1 MNQEA
6 PATSSSQANASP
18 GAGPGAGPDRVVL
31 RAENVTKVYPGTL
44 ALDNVSFDVYYGKVN
59 VLVGENGAGKST
71 LMKILAGVEQPT
83 SGHIFLEDKEIHIH
97 DIRQATAEGI
107 GIIFQEMSL
116 CPNLSVVENIYLGR
130 EVTRGMA
137 IDRKTQKEHTRE
149 LVRRLEQD
157 IDPDTPV
164 SDLRI
169 GQQQIIEIAR
179 ALAEDVRILIMDE
192 PTSALS
198 NAEVE
203 VLFRVIN
210 ELKSRGVSIVYIS
223 HKLDE
228 LLQIGDYV
236 TVLRDGKLVQT
247 ARTAEISVP
256 WIIEKMVGKNPAAL
270 FARTVHTAGEVLM
283 KVEDL
288 TLPRPGGG
296 YVVDHVSFE
305 LHAGEILGLY
315 GLMGAGR
322 SDLVDCLAGARPE
335 SSGKVWLNDRPLV
348 GASVP
353 QRIDDG
359 IVLVP
364 EDRQREGLVQT
375 MSVHDNI
382 LLASLKSYLTGFYLA
397 PKKEKAAVKDMV
409 QRLSIRVANA
419 NQPITSLSGGNQQKC
434 VVAKALL
441 TAPKVLMLDE
451 PTRGIDVGAKSEIFE
466 ITSRLAEQG
475 YGVIFI
481 STELKEV
488 LAMSDRILVMS
499 KGAITGEFRREEAT
513 EEKLVAASAVGHG
526 PVSAGLAAPAN
537 QNGGM
542 SNHGHN

>member
-1 MNQEA
+1 MSEQSVM
-6 PATSSSQANASP
+6 TQSP
-18 GAGPGAGPDRVVL
+18 DLSAGPDPIVL
-31 RAENVTKVYPGTL
+31 RAESITKIFPGTV
-44 ALDNVSFDVYYGKVN
+44 ALDKVDFNVYHGKVN

-71 LMKILAGVEQPT
+71 LMKILAGVEQPS
-83 SGHIFLEDKEIHIH
+83 SGRILLEDKEIQ
-97 DIRQATAEGI
+97 IRNISEATAHGI
-107 GIIFQEMSL
+107 GIIFQEMTL
-116 CPNLSVVENIYLGR
+116 CANLSVVENIFLAR
-130 EVTRGMA
+130 EVTQRGFV
-137 IDRKTQKEHTRE
+137 IDRKTQKQQTRE
-149 LVRRLEQD
+149 LVLRLEQN

-164 SDLRI
+164 GDLRI

-179 ALAEDVRILIMDE
+179 ALAQDVRILIMDE

-198 NAEVE
+198 ATEVD

-210 ELKSRGVSIVYIS
+210 ELKSRGVSIIYIS

-236 TVLRDGKLVQT
+236 TILRDGRLVET
-247 ARTAEISVP
+247 APAKDISVP

-270 FARTVHTAGEVLM
+270 FSRTPHAIGDVLL
-283 KVEDL
+283 KVENL

-322 SDLVDCLAGARPE
+322 SDLVDCLVGARPE
-335 SSGKVWLNDRPLV
+335 ARGKIWLQDQPILANTV
-348 GASVP
+348 SE
-353 QRIDDG
+353 RIKNG

-375 MSVHDNI
+375 MSVANNI
-382 LLASLKSYLTGFYLA
+382 LLASLRSYVNGFYLA
-397 PKKEKAAVKDMV
+397 SKKEKKAVEGMV
-409 QRLSIRVANA
+409 KSLSIRVANVG
-419 NQPITSLSGGNQQKC
+419 QPITSLSGGNQQKC

-488 LAMSDRILVMS
+488 LAMSDRILVLS
-499 KGAITGEFRREEAT
+499 KGAITGEFSREEAT
-513 EEKLVAASAVGHG
+513 EERLVTASAVGHG
-526 PVSAGLAAPAN
+526 LAGTADH
-537 QNGGM
+537 NGGM
-542 SNHGHN
+542 NTNDHN

>member
-1 MNQEA
+1 MTQEA
-6 PATSSSQANASP
+6 PATLAP
-18 GAGPGAGPDRVVL
+18 DLGAGQDRVVL
-31 RAENVTKVYPGTL
+31 RAENIKKVYPGTL
-44 ALDNVSFDVYYGKVN
+44 ALDNVNFNVYHGKVN

-83 SGHIFLEDKEIHIH
+83 AGHIYLEGREIHLR
-97 DIRQATAEGI
+97 DIREATAQGI

-116 CPNLSVVENIYLGR
+116 CPNLSVAENIYLAR
-130 EVTRGMA
+130 EVKQNGVAINRKKQKDSTRA
-137 IDRKTQKEHTRE
+137 
-149 LVRRLEQD
+149 LVRRLEQN
-157 IDPDTPV
+157 IDPDSPV
-164 SDLRI
+164 GDLRI
-169 GQQQIIEIAR
+169 GQQQIVEIAR
-179 ALAEDVRILIMDE
+179 ALAQDVRILIMDE

-198 NAEVE
+198 TAEVA

-210 ELKSRGVSIVYIS
+210 ELKSNGVSIIYIS

-247 ARTAEISVP
+247 ARAADISVA
-256 WIIEKMVGKNPAAL
+256 WIIEKMVGKKPAAL
-270 FARTVHTAGEVLM
+270 FSRTGHKVGEVLM
-283 KVEDL
+283 RVEDL
-288 TLPRPGGG
+288 TLPRAGGG
-296 YVVDHVSFE
+296 YVVDHVTFE

-335 SSGKVWLNDRPLV
+335 ATGKIWLDKRAV
-348 GASVP
+348 RGESVSE
-353 QRIDDG
+353 RIKEG

-364 EDRQREGLVQT
+364 EDRQREGLVQA

-382 LLASLKSYLTGFYLA
+382 LLASLKSYMTGFYLA
-397 PKKEKAAVKDMV
+397 PKKEKDAVKDMV
-409 QRLSIRVANA
+409 KRLSIRVANV
-419 NQPITSLSGGNQQKC
+419 NQSITSLSGGNQQKC

-441 TAPKVLMLDE
+441 TAPRVLMLDE

-499 KGAITGEFRREEAT
+499 KGAITGEFTRAEAT

-526 PVSAGLAAPAN
+526 LMTAPAGAAKT
-537 QNGGM
+537 NGGAM
-542 SNHGHN
+542 THEGGRNHGDN

>member
-1 MNQEA
+1 MTEQ
-6 PATSSSQANASP
+6 PAATQSPNVSSS
-18 GAGPGAGPDRVVL
+18 PDPVVL
-31 RAENVTKVYPGTL
+31 RAENITKVFPGTL
-44 ALDNVSFDVYYGKVN
+44 ALDNVSFNVYSGKVN

-71 LMKILAGVEQPT
+71 LMKILAGVEQPS
-83 SGHIFLEDKEIHIH
+83 SGHIFLEDKEIQLRNISEAAAH
-97 DIRQATAEGI
+97 GI

-116 CPNLSVVENIYLGR
+116 CPNLSVVETICLAR
-130 EVTRGMA
+130 EVTQRGLM
-137 IDRKTQKEHTRE
+137 IDRKAQKEHTRE
-149 LVRRLEQD
+149 LIHRLEQT
-157 IDPDTPV
+157 IDPNALV
-164 SDLRI
+164 GDLRI

-179 ALAEDVRILIMDE
+179 ALAQDIRILIMDE

-198 NAEVE
+198 AAEVE

-210 ELKSRGVSIVYIS
+210 ELRSRGVSIVYIS

-236 TVLRDGKLVQT
+236 TVLRDGKLVET
-247 ARTAEISVP
+247 ARAADISVT

-270 FARTVHTAGEVLM
+270 FSRTEHQVGDVLM
-283 KVEDL
+283 KVQDL

-322 SDLVDCLAGARPE
+322 SDVVDCLAGARPE
-335 SSGKVWLNDRPLV
+335 ASGKIWLGDQPVL
-348 GASVP
+348 GAAVP
-353 QRIDDG
+353 ERIRNG

-382 LLASLKSYLTGFYLA
+382 LLSSLKSYLTGFFLV
-397 PKKEKAAVKDMV
+397 PKKEKEAVKDMV
-409 QRLSIRVANA
+409 KRLSIRVANV

-441 TAPKVLMLDE
+441 TAPRVLMLDE

-499 KGAITGEFRREEAT
+499 KGAITGEFSREDAT
-513 EEKLVAASAVGHG
+513 EEKLVAASAIGHG
-526 PVSAGLAAPAN
+526 LAGPAN
-537 QNGGM
+537 HNGAAN
-542 SNHGHN
+542 NHGHN

>member
-1 MNQEA
+1 MTEQ
-6 PATSSSQANASP
+6 PAATQSPNVSSS
-18 GAGPGAGPDRVVL
+18 PDPVVL
-31 RAENVTKVYPGTL
+31 RAENITKVFPGTL
-44 ALDNVSFDVYYGKVN
+44 ALDNVSFNVYSGKVN

-71 LMKILAGVEQPT
+71 LMKILAGVEQPS
-83 SGHIFLEDKEIHIH
+83 SGHIFLEDKEIQLRNISE
-97 DIRQATAEGI
+97 ATAHGI

-116 CPNLSVVENIYLGR
+116 CPNLSVVENIFLAR
-130 EVTRGMA
+130 EVTQRGVM

-149 LVRRLEQD
+149 LIHRLEQT
-157 IDPDTPV
+157 IDPDTLV
-164 SDLRI
+164 GDLRI

-179 ALAEDVRILIMDE
+179 ALAQDVRILIMDE

-198 NAEVE
+198 ATEVE

-210 ELKSRGVSIVYIS
+210 ELKSHGVSIIYIS

-236 TVLRDGKLVQT
+236 TILRDGRLVET
-247 ARTAEISVP
+247 AAAKDITVP

-270 FARTVHTAGEVLM
+270 FSRTEHAIGDVLL
-283 KVEDL
+283 KVENL

-322 SDLVDCLAGARPE
+322 SDLVDCLVGARPE
-335 SSGKVWLNDRPLV
+335 GKGKIWLHDQPIL
-348 GASVP
+348 ASTVSE
-353 QRIDDG
+353 RINKG

-375 MSVHDNI
+375 MSVSDNI
-382 LLASLKSYLTGFYLA
+382 LLASLRSYLNGFYLVGR
-397 PKKEKAAVKDMV
+397 KEKKAVEGMV
-409 QRLSIRVANA
+409 KSLSIRVANT

-441 TAPKVLMLDE
+441 TSPKVLMLDE

-499 KGAITGEFRREEAT
+499 KGAITGEFSREEAT
-513 EEKLVAASAVGHG
+513 EERLVAASAVGHG
-526 PVSAGLAAPAN
+526 LADTAGH
-537 QNGGM
+537 NGGTTTY
-542 SNHGHN
+542 GHN

>member
-1 MNQEA
+1 M
-6 PATSSSQANASP
+6 SQPETPKLSTDSVSTQDP
-18 GAGPGAGPDRVVL
+18 VVL
-31 RAENVTKVYPGTL
+31 RAENITKVFPGTV
-44 ALDNVSFDVYYGKVN
+44 ALDNVNFNVYRGKVN

-83 SGHIFLEDKEIHIH
+83 SGHIYLEGEEVQLRNISV
-97 DIRQATAEGI
+97 ATAKGI

-116 CPNLSVVENIYLGR
+116 CPNLSVSENIYLAR
-130 EVTRGMA
+130 EVRQRGVT
-137 IDRKTQKEHTRE
+137 IDRKFQKKHTRE
-149 LVRRLEQD
+149 LVQHLEQD
-157 IDPDTPV
+157 IDPDALV
-164 SDLRI
+164 GDLRI

-179 ALAEDVRILIMDE
+179 ALAQNVRILIMDE

-198 NAEVE
+198 TAEVA

-210 ELKSRGVSIVYIS
+210 ELKSSGVSIIYIS

-236 TVLRDGKLVQT
+236 TVLRDGKLVET
-247 ARTAEISVP
+247 ARAADISVP
-256 WIIEKMVGKNPAAL
+256 WIIEKMVGKNPASL
-270 FARTVHTAGEVLM
+270 FARSEQFVGDVLM
-283 KVEDL
+283 RVEDL
-288 TLPRPGGG
+288 TLSRAGGG
-296 YVVDHVSFE
+296 YVVNHVSFE

-322 SDLVDCLAGARPE
+322 SDVVDCLAGARPE
-335 SSGKVWLNDRPLV
+335 ATGKVWLNDKPVSGRT
-348 GASVP
+348 VP
-353 QRIDDG
+353 DRIKDG

-382 LLASLKSYLTGFYLA
+382 LLASLKTYTTGFFLA
-397 PKKEKAAVKDMV
+397 RSKEKTAVKDMV
-409 QRLSIRVANA
+409 KRLSIRVANVS
-419 NQPITSLSGGNQQKC
+419 QPITSLSGGNQQKC

-441 TAPKVLMLDE
+441 TAPRVLMLDE

-466 ITSRLAEQG
+466 ITTRLAQQG

-488 LAMSDRILVMS
+488 LTMSDRILVMS
-499 KGAITGEFRREEAT
+499 KGAITGEFSRQEAT

-526 PVSAGLAAPAN
+526 LAGSIDT
-537 QNGGM
+537 NGAIDNNGL
-542 SNHGHN
+542 N

>member
-1 MNQEA
+1 MNQQA
-6 PATSSSQANASP
+6 PATSSSPADAGP
-18 GAGPGAGPDRVVL
+18 GAGSDAGPDRVVL

-44 ALDNVSFDVYYGKVN
+44 ALDNVSFDVYHGKVN

-83 SGHIFLEDKEIHIH
+83 SGHIFLEDKEIHLR

-130 EVTRGMA
+130 EVTRGLA
-137 IDRKTQKEHTRE
+137 IDRKSQKEHARE
-149 LVRRLEQD
+149 LVRRLEQN
-157 IDPDTPV
+157 IEPDAAV

-247 ARTAEISVP
+247 ARSADISVP

-270 FARTVHTAGEVLM
+270 FARTVHQAGEVLM
-283 KVEDL
+283 RVENL

-322 SDLVDCLAGARPE
+322 SDLVDCLAGGRPE
-335 SSGKVWLNDRPLV
+335 SSGKVWLNDRAV
-348 GASVP
+348 RGASVP
-353 QRIDDG
+353 ERIEEG

-382 LLASLKSYLTGFYLA
+382 LLSSLKSYMTGFYLA

-409 QRLSIRVANA
+409 KRLSIRVANA

-441 TAPKVLMLDE
+441 TSPKVLMLDE

-499 KGAITGEFRREEAT
+499 KGAITGEFSREDAT
-513 EEKLVAASAVGHG
+513 QEKLVAASAVGHG

-537 QNGGM
+537 QTED
-542 SNHGHN
+542 